1 MSPPEPPITRV
12 RFLIPVAA
20 HVTFFAAI
28 ALSPS
33 GRVILIPAYMLIL
46 FGLIVGFNLLEGF
59 RLKSFLKHRY
69 PAECEKLTRQA
80 GYGPNFALGLN
91 SSHPWWGFRFAV
103 LVLGGG
109 NAEGEALL
117 KRLRRHQRW
126 IWVEAVSLPPVM
138 FLVVVS
144 AGTVSSG

>member
-1 MSPPEPPITRV
+1 MNPPEPPVSRA
-12 RFLIPVAA
+12 RLLIPMAA
-20 HVTFFAAI
+20 HSTFFAAI

-46 FGLIVGFNLLEGF
+46 VGLIAGFNLLEGF

-80 GYGPNFALGLN
+80 GCGPNFALGLN
-91 SSHPWWGFRFAV
+91 SSYPWWGFRFAV

-117 KRLRRHQRW
+117 KRLRRRQRW

-144 AGTVSSG
+144 AVTVSTK

>member
-1 MSPPEPPITRV
+1 MSPPEPPITRA
-12 RFLIPVAA
+12 RFLIPMAA
-20 HVTFFAAI
+20 HATFFAAI
-28 ALSPS
+28 ALNPS

-46 FGLIVGFNLLEGF
+46 VGLIVGFNLLEGF

-80 GYGPNFALGLN
+80 GYGPNFALGLK
-91 SSHPWWGFRFAV
+91 SSYPWWGLGFAV

-109 NAEGEALL
+109 NAEDEALL
-117 KRLRRHQRW
+117 KRLKRRQRW
-126 IWVEAVSLPPVM
+126 IWVEAFSLPPVV

-144 AGTVSSG
+144 AVTVSNG

>member
-1 MSPPEPPITRV
+1 MNPPEPPITKA

-20 HVTFFAAI
+20 HATFFAAI

-33 GRVILIPAYMLIL
+33 SRVILIPAYMLIL

-80 GYGPNFALGLN
+80 GYGPNFALGLK
-91 SSHPWWGFRFAV
+91 SSYPWWGLGFAV

-117 KRLRRHQRW
+117 KRLRRRQRW
-126 IWVEAVSLPPVM
+126 IGLEAVSLPLVT

-144 AGTVSSG
+144 ASTVSNG